1 MNGFFYCNGVHF
13 YEGFWVQK
21 VAVKSYMIARNSIMI
36 TAKPETFYFNS
47 CEIPQRHQQTDCF
60 HCREQNHTNKR

>member
-1 MNGFFYCNGVHF
+1 MKGF
-13 YEGFWVQK
+13 GFRKSLDLFVK
-21 VAVKSYMIARNSIMI
+21 PRVKSYMIARNSIMF